1 MQKFKILSFL
11 ALSTSAWIFP
21 QLSMAESSYEQELQ
35 QGCGKLKQYARLGK
49 QYYDQ
54 KQYTQALS
62 QFQDQAAW
70 SQFCQINADE
80 SGIKVTDREI
90 EIANNNVGL
99 TYAKLGK
106 PLWARAWFLRNPD
119 SKMSQFNLSQLPKL
133 QASSALAGTYVS
145 PNGFGQW
152 DTITVKQLKN
162 TYQIE
167 FEGYYFGLR
176 GLIYGPNLGSFD
188 TQMPLQQ
195 KKAIYKYEDCQI
207 QLNFATDA
215 KQGQKIV
222 VEEQQ
227 NTSGCGFG
235 HNVSASGTYMKVE
248 TK

>member
-1 MQKFKILSFL
+1 MNIFKILALGCTISVFLSFS
-11 ALSTSAWIFP
+11 STQA
-21 QLSMAESSYEQELQ
+21 AEWNYEQELQ

-54 KQYTQALS
+54 KQYAKALTQ
-62 QFQDQAAW
+62 FEDQAAW
-70 SQFCQINADE
+70 SHFCQINADE
-80 SGIKVTDREI
+80 SGVHVTDREI

-119 SKMSQFNLSQLPKL
+119 SKMSQFNLSQLPPIKT
-133 QASSALAGTYVS
+133 SSALTGTYVS

-152 DTITVKQLKN
+152 DTITVQKQKN
-162 TYQIE
+162 SYQIE

-176 GLIYGPNLGSFD
+176 GLIYGPNLGSFE

-195 KKAIYKYEDCQI
+195 KKAVYRYEDCRI
-207 QLNFATDA
+207 DLVFKTDS
-215 KQGQKIV
+215 KQGQQIV
-222 VEEQQ
+222 VDEQQ

-248 TK
+248 SE

>member
-1 MQKFKILSFL
+1 MHNFKIFPIL
-11 ALSTSAWIFP
+11 AFTSVACVLP
-21 QLSMAESSYEQELQ
+21 HSASAEWNYQQELQ
-35 QGCGKLKQYARLGK
+35 QGCGKLKQYAKLGK

-54 KQYTQALS
+54 KQYTQALTR
-62 QFQDQAAW
+62 FKDQAAW
-70 SQFCQINADE
+70 SHFCQINADE
-80 SGIKVTDREI
+80 SGVKVSDREI

-119 SKMSQFNLSQLPKL
+119 SKMSQFNLSQLPPIKT
-133 QASSALAGTYVS
+133 SSALTGTYVS

-152 DTITVKQLKN
+152 DSITVKQQKN

-176 GLIYGPNLGSFD
+176 GLIYGPNLGSFE

-195 KKAIYKYEDCQI
+195 KKAVYRYEDCQI
-207 QLNFATDA
+207 DLSFKTDL
-215 KQGQKIV
+215 KLGQQIV
-222 VEEQQ
+222 VDEQQ

-235 HNVSASGTYMKVE
+235 HNVSASGSYMKVE
-248 TK
+248 TE

>member
-1 MQKFKILSFL
+1 MQNFKNLSL
-11 ALSTSAWIFP
+11 IVLTTSVWVLP
-21 QLSMAESSYEQELQ
+21 QITIAESNYEQELK

-49 QYYDQ
+49 QHYDH
-54 KQYTQALS
+54 KQYAQALS

-70 SQFCQINADE
+70 SHFCQINADE
-80 SGIKVTDREI
+80 SGVQVSDRDI
-90 EIANNNVGL
+90 DIANNNVGL

-119 SKMSQFNLSQLPKL
+119 SKMSQFNLSQLPTIQL
-133 QASSALAGTYVS
+133 STSLAGTYVAK
-145 PNGFGQW
+145 NGFGQW
-152 DTITVKQLKN
+152 DTITVKKLKN
-162 TYQIE
+162 AYQIE

-195 KKAIYKYEDCQI
+195 KKAVYRYEDCQI
-207 QLNFATDA
+207 QLNFTNDA
-215 KQGQKIV
+215 KHGQQIV

-248 TK
+248 TN

>member
-1 MQKFKILSFL
+1 MNILKILTLSCTMSLLLSFSNTQ
-11 ALSTSAWIFP
+11 A
-21 QLSMAESSYEQELQ
+21 AELDYTQQLQ

-54 KQYTQALS
+54 KQYAKALTQ
-62 QFQDQAAW
+62 FEDQAAW
-70 SQFCQINADE
+70 SHFCQINAEE
-80 SGIKVTDREI
+80 SGVNVTDRDI

-119 SKMSQFNLSQLPKL
+119 SKMSQFNLSQLPKM
-133 QASSALAGTYVS
+133 QQSTSLAGTYVAK
-145 PNGFGQW
+145 NGFGQW
-152 DTITVKQLKN
+152 DTITVKKLKN
-162 TYQIE
+162 AYQIE

-188 TQMPLQQ
+188 VEMPLQQ
-195 KKAIYKYEDCQI
+195 KKVVYRYEDCQI
-207 QLNFATDA
+207 QLNFTTDA
-215 KQGQKIV
+215 KLGQKIV

-227 NTSGCGFG
+227 NASGCGFG
-235 HNVSASGTYMKVE
+235 HNVSASGTYLKVE

>member
-1 MQKFKILSFL
+1 MNILKILTLGCTMSLLLSFSNTQ
-11 ALSTSAWIFP
+11 A
-21 QLSMAESSYEQELQ
+21 AELDYTQELQ

-54 KQYTQALS
+54 KQYAKALTQ
-62 QFQDQAAW
+62 FEDQAAW
-70 SQFCQINADE
+70 SHFCQINAEE
-80 SGIKVTDREI
+80 SGVNVTDRDI

-119 SKMSQFNLSQLPKL
+119 SKMSQFNLSQLPKMQQSTSL
-133 QASSALAGTYVS
+133 VGTYVAK
-145 PNGFGQW
+145 NGFGQW
-152 DTITVKQLKN
+152 DTITVKKLKN
-162 TYQIE
+162 AYQIE

-195 KKAIYKYEDCQI
+195 KKVVYRYEDCQI
-207 QLNFATDA
+207 KLNFATNA
-215 KQGQKIV
+215 KLGQKIV

-227 NTSGCGFG
+227 NASGCGFG
-235 HNVSASGTYMKVE
+235 HNVSASGTYLKVE

>member
-1 MQKFKILSFL
+1 MNILKILTLGCTMSLLLSFSNTQ
-11 ALSTSAWIFP
+11 A
-21 QLSMAESSYEQELQ
+21 AELDYTQQLQ

-54 KQYTQALS
+54 KQYAKALTQ
-62 QFQDQAAW
+62 FEDQAAW
-70 SQFCQINADE
+70 SHFCQINAEE
-80 SGIKVTDREI
+80 SGVNVTDRDI

-119 SKMSQFNLSQLPKL
+119 SKMSQFNLSQLPKMQQSTSL
-133 QASSALAGTYVS
+133 VGTYVAK
-145 PNGFGQW
+145 NGFGQW
-152 DTITVKQLKN
+152 DTITVKKLKN
-162 TYQIE
+162 AYQIE

-195 KKAIYKYEDCQI
+195 KKVVYRYEDCQI
-207 QLNFATDA
+207 QLNFATNA
-215 KQGQKIV
+215 KLGQKIV

-227 NTSGCGFG
+227 NASGCGFG
-235 HNVSASGTYMKVE
+235 HNVSASGTYLKVE

>member
-1 MQKFKILSFL
+1 MLKILTLGCTMSLLLSFSNTQ
-11 ALSTSAWIFP
+11 A
-21 QLSMAESSYEQELQ
+21 AELDYTQQLQ

-54 KQYTQALS
+54 KQYAKALTQ
-62 QFQDQAAW
+62 FEDQAAW
-70 SQFCQINADE
+70 SHFCQINAEE
-80 SGIKVTDREI
+80 SGVNVTDRDI

-119 SKMSQFNLSQLPKL
+119 SKMSQFNLSQLPKM
-133 QASSALAGTYVS
+133 QQSTSLAGTYVAK
-145 PNGFGQW
+145 NGFGQW
-152 DTITVKQLKN
+152 DTITVKKLKN
-162 TYQIE
+162 AYQIE

-188 TQMPLQQ
+188 VEMPLQQ
-195 KKAIYKYEDCQI
+195 KKVVYRYEDCQI
-207 QLNFATDA
+207 QLNFTTDA
-215 KQGQKIV
+215 KLGQKIV

-227 NTSGCGFG
+227 NASGCGFG
-235 HNVSASGTYMKVE
+235 HNVSASGTYLKVE

>member
-1 MQKFKILSFL
+1 MKISQL
-11 ALSTSAWIFP
+11 ALIITCASATTVSFAETSF
-21 QLSMAESSYEQELQ
+21 EQELQ
-35 QGCGKLKQYARLGK
+35 QGCAKVKQYALNGK
-49 QYYDQ
+49 KLYDQ
-54 KQYTQALS
+54 KQYAKAVK
-62 QFQDQAAW
+62 QFEDQAAW
-70 SQFCQINADE
+70 AHFCQMNAEE

-99 TYAKLGK
+99 SYAKLGK
-106 PLWARAWFLRNPD
+106 PQWARVWFLRDED
-119 SKMSQFNLSQLPKL
+119 SKISLYNLKQLPKPQITKDL
-133 QASSALAGTYVS
+133 QGTYVRA
-145 PNGFGQW
+145 NGFGQW